1 MTQKDKFR
9 LNVEAWLFA
18 FAEFRRQTNG
28 FSLDIET
35 LTADEL
41 SGLKLVGDW
50 FLQFEPFMYRVLA
63 PKEHAKVKRS
73 VAYLA
78 YLQKRQMEA
87 MQTQT
92 TESEAQS
99 KKLNALVKTF
109 HLLTAEQR
117 EKHTKE
123 IFGWEQG
130 RT

>member
-9 LNVEAWLFA
+9 LNVEAWLYA
-18 FAEFRRQTNG
+18 LKEFQQQTNG

-63 PKEHAKVKRS
+63 AKEHAKVKRS

-78 YLQKRQMEA
+78 YLQQRQMEA
-87 MQTQT
+87 MQKEAA
-92 TESEAQS
+92 ESEAQS
-99 KKLNALVKTF
+99 RRLMALLKTF
-109 HLLTAEQR
+109 HLLTPEQR
-117 EKHTKE
+117 EQHTNE
-123 IFGWEQG
+123 IFGWEQE